1 MREQKVKLIELEE
14 YTDEL
19 EQQRKLE
26 ATLLLKQRIIE
37 KSRSR
42 SNSNKKDNFQL
53 T

>member
-26 ATLLLKQRIIE
+26 ATLALKQRILE

-42 SNSNKKDNFQL
+42 SNSSKKDNF
-53 T
+53 